1 MIIILYFPFVLLQ
14 ALPLTAKMTS
24 LLEVRC
30 MQVSHGA
37 VFRTRNIYFISD
49 MNGMLLINQHVVDL
63 IIGTRGV

>member
-37 VFRTRNIYFISD
+37 VFRTRNIYVISD
-49 MNGMLLINQHVVDL
+49 VNGMSVN
-63 IIGTRGV
+63 